1 MGLEEPI
8 SFEKLEEELLDP
20 CFHGLNSIENKE
32 DGTQGSRDLHRSD
45 GTNGCNLSLC
55 AVSGIS
61 RKNSEA
67 LNTNETG
74 SKREA
79 SEAILASHNHGKFIG
94 VALTKAHSALL
105 KVLVGELLSKVAA
118 FADPNFDAGE
128 PKSRRGRKKDADNLT
143 PVKQMKVDKLP
154 INELTWPELARRYI
168 LTISSLD
175 GKFDCTEINSREG
188 WKVYRCL
195 QGDGGT
201 LCGSLTG
208 VAGMEADAL
217 VNLSSISLIFVK
229 IGD

>member
-8 SFEKLEEELLDP
+8 SFEELAEELLDP
-20 CFHGLNSIENKE
+20 CLDGLNSVENKE
-32 DGTQGSRDLHRSD
+32 NGTQGGGDLRRSD

-55 AVSGIS
+55 TVSSIS
-61 RKNSEA
+61 GKKAKA
-67 LNTNETG
+67 LNTMETG
-74 SKREA
+74 PKREA
-79 SEAILASHNHGKFIG
+79 SQARLASHNHGKFIA

-118 FADPNFDAGE
+118 FAVPNFDAGE
-128 PKSRRGRKKDADNLT
+128 SKSRRGRKKEADNLA

-175 GKFDCTEINSREG
+175 GKFDCAEINYREG
-188 WKVYRCL
+188 WKVFRCL

-217 VNLSSISLIFVK
+217 VNLSFIPLIFVK
-229 IGD
+229 